1 MPVVLGIR
9 GGCSAAVGHK
19 EGLREGLQG
28 PIKEEAGG
36 SGVHAPVGIAV
47 VIRAGEADRATTLRD
62 SARGKKLL
70 EGGRAQETGRWAR
83 VRVRGG
89 AGPRAATARQGGIEG
104 AGMGKKKG
112 RKEMVTDRWDRTT
125 RRESCG
131 ND

>member
-1 MPVVLGIR
+1 VLGIR

-28 PIKEEAGG
+28 PIKEKAGG
-36 SGVHAPVGIAV
+36 LGVRAPVGIAIM
-47 VIRAGEADRATTLRD
+47 IRVGEADRATTLRD

-70 EGGRAQETGRWAR
+70 EGGHARETGRWAR
-83 VRVRGG
+83 VQVRGG
-89 AGPRAATARQGGIEG
+89 AGPRAATARQGGTEG
-104 AGMGKKKG
+104 AGVRKKKG

-125 RRESCG
+125 RRESNG